1 MRLLQQC
8 EIIVLYTIIVVLN
21 RMQYNKRRIE
31 GGFQMKQ
38 VMIREHSMPAIV
50 QGCMR
55 INEMSVEEVEA
66 LIKHDLSL
74 GINFFDHADIYGG
87 GVCEETFGKVLKKNP
102 ALRENMIIQSKCG
115 IHRSETNHYDFS
127 KEYILTCVDEIL
139 ERLQCGYLDYLLL
152 HRPDALME
160 PKEVAHAFDELY
172 KSGKV
177 KHFGVSNHNPYQIEL
192 LKKEVKQPIEI
203 NQMQM
208 SIMHTPMI
216 DAGVNVNTFDQRAI
230 DRDNGTLD
238 YCRLHDITIQCWSPF
253 QFGMFEGVFLDNPKF
268 PEVNKRVDELAKK
281 YGVSNSTIAVSWLLR
296 HPANMQVILGSTNI
310 SRIADICKAN
320 DFTLT
325 REEWYSIYIAA
336 GNLLP

>member
-1 MRLLQQC
+1 
-8 EIIVLYTIIVVLN
+8 
-21 RMQYNKRRIE
+21 
-31 GGFQMKQ
+31 MKQ
-38 VMIREHSMPAIV
+38 VIINEKAMPAII

-55 INEMSVEEVEA
+55 INEMSVEEVEN
-66 LIKHDLSL
+66 LIRTDLAL

-87 GVCEETFGKVLKKNP
+87 GVCEELFGKVLHKYP
-102 ALRENMIIQSKCG
+102 ELRKEMVIQSKCG
-115 IHRSETNHYDFS
+115 IHRSATNHYDFS

-152 HRPDALME
+152 HRPDTLME
-160 PKEVAHAFDELY
+160 PEEVSQAFDILY
-172 KSGKV
+172 KAGKV

-192 LKKEVKQPIEI
+192 LQKEVKQPLVI

-208 SIMHTPMI
+208 SILHTPMV
-216 DAGVNVNTFDQRAI
+216 DAGINVNTFEQRGI

-238 YCRLHDITIQCWSPF
+238 YCRLHNITIQCWSPF

-268 PEVNKRVDELAKK
+268 PEVNQCVNELAKK
-281 YGVSNSTIAVSWLLR
+281 YNVTNSAIAVSWLLR
-296 HPANMQVILGSTNI
+296 HPAHMQVILGSTNI
-310 SRIADICKAN
+310 SRIKDICKASN
-320 DFTLT
+320 ITLT